1 MPNVWLTRALCG
13 MLDWTAKTLHRE
25 LRQARH
31 IKTGRRGED
40 EAYFHLR
47 ESGYTIVARNWRT
60 ARHRGELDLIGRER
74 NVLCFIEVKTR
85 TTRDVKPAEAA
96 VDRGKRCQIARMAR
110 EYVRRLRPGTPVR
123 FDVVSVYLEPAR
135 KAEVQVFKNAYS
147 WRSMKPVRYR

>member
-1 MPNVWLTRALCG
+1 
-13 MLDWTAKTLHRE
+13 MLDWTAKTFHRE

-47 ESGYTIVARNWRT
+47 ESGYLIVARNWRT
-60 ARHRGELDLIGRER
+60 ARHRGELDLIGWER

-96 VDRGKRCQIARMAR
+96 VDWGKRRQIARMAR

-123 FDVVSVYLEPAR
+123 FDVVSVYLEPDR
-135 KAEVQVFKNAYS
+135 KAEIQVFKNAYS
-147 WRSMKPVRYR
+147 WRSMKVRYR

>member
-1 MPNVWLTRALCG
+1 

-47 ESGYTIVARNWRT
+47 ESGYMIVARNWRT
-60 ARHRGELDLIGRER
+60 ARHRGELDLIGWER

-96 VDRGKRCQIARMAR
+96 VDWGKRRQIARMAR
-110 EYVRRLRPGTPVR
+110 QYVRRLRPGTPVR

-135 KAEVQVFKNAYS
+135 KAEIQVFKNAYS